1 MTQVTIQS
9 LVMEFLV
16 DRDRKII
23 ITFKQMSFKEDI
35 RIHL

>member
-16 DRDRKII
+16 DRDHKII
-23 ITFKQMSFKEDI
+23 ITFKQMSFKKDI